1 MAFAALLSFA
11 PAIILLQFC
20 FNPLYKIYSLEC
32 ISEPACFSLKNI
44 KYFLHHR
51 IHLYNKNGGT
61 VFRSAET
68 VEKPRG

>member
-32 ISEPACFSLKNI
+32 ISEPAFFSLKNI
-44 KYFLHHR
+44 KYCISR
-51 IHLYNKNGGT
+51 IT
-61 VFRSAET
+61 VYTYTIKTANQHSRR
-68 VEKPRG
+68 V